1 MIVNRVIEEI
11 KREGE
16 RVKEIGIYKFQ
27 SVISIVKNFSEGDNV
42 SLNMK
47 DFLKEKL
54 QVRYEEFRKIIEK
67 VELKI
72 KTRFKTQLK
81 IILPNLRDDEIE
93 TIIMSDNAVNVMN
106 IAIIQGGLEDE
117 IRNYI
122 VVYSVKH
129 IDNSLDELL
138 EMIRESKNQI
148 NPVMI
153 QNIEVQ
159 NENVNPI
166 QDERI
171 NIFGKCV
178 FITVSC
184 LFLIS
189 ITVRPIVIYL
199 SYF

>member
-1 MIVNRVIEEI
+1 
-11 KREGE
+11 
-16 RVKEIGIYKFQ
+16 
-27 SVISIVKNFSEGDNV
+27 
-42 SLNMK
+42 MK

-122 VVYSVKH
+122 VGYSVKH

-189 ITVRPIVIYL
+189 ITVIPIVIYL

>member
-1 MIVNRVIEEI
+1 
-11 KREGE
+11 
-16 RVKEIGIYKFQ
+16 
-27 SVISIVKNFSEGDNV
+27 
-42 SLNMK
+42 
-47 DFLKEKL
+47 
-54 QVRYEEFRKIIEK
+54 
-67 VELKI
+67 
-72 KTRFKTQLK
+72 
-81 IILPNLRDDEIE
+81 
-93 TIIMSDNAVNVMN
+93 MSDNAVNVMN

-122 VVYSVKH
+122 VGYSVKH

-189 ITVRPIVIYL
+189 ITVIPIVIYL